1 MKKICNKPWKSLLAM
16 AVMALSACGG
26 NPDGTSVP
34 GLSGANTIKSV
45 APFTVTTVAGTGDP
59 GDTNGPAATAQ
70 FNHPA
75 AVAVDGSGNVYVA
88 DSDNHV
94 IRKISV
100 GGVVSTYAGQVGQA
114 GYADGSSDTAMFSGP
129 TGLALDL
136 DGNLYVA
143 DIGNYRIRKVTP
155 AGEVSTYAGSGTYSA
170 HVEDYQDGPALQ
182 TGLYSPQGLAL
193 DVAGNLYF
201 TDGDVVRKIS
211 TGGGILTLAG
221 DALPVTGGG
230 GGFADCDV
238 GSCAKFDMPGQ
249 IAFDKAGNVYV
260 ADTVNQRIR
269 KITPAGAVST
279 LAGSGVQGFAD
290 GTGADAMFDH
300 PFGLVVDSKDNLYV
314 ADQNNRVIRKIT
326 LEGTVTTV
334 AGQPGVAGNAQG
346 VGSQA
351 QFYVPSG
358 LAIDKNDTIYIADYG
373 NHNIRKMVLK

>member
-1 MKKICNKPWKSLLAM
+1 
-16 AVMALSACGG
+16 
-26 NPDGTSVP
+26 
-34 GLSGANTIKSV
+34 
-45 APFTVTTVAGTGDP
+45 
-59 GDTNGPAATAQ
+59 
-70 FNHPA
+70 
-75 AVAVDGSGNVYVA
+75 
-88 DSDNHV
+88 
-94 IRKISV
+94 
-100 GGVVSTYAGQVGQA
+100 
-114 GYADGSSDTAMFSGP
+114 MFSGP